1 MRVLKILG
9 AFMIVTLGL
18 VVGTGGGCLAG
29 YGVAAV
35 GGNSGIAIVILV
47 WMALGIA
54 GAIAGVIGGIRLA
67 RRLLRTDD
75 P

>member
-9 AFMIVTLGL
+9 TFVIVTLGL
-18 VVGTGGGCLAG
+18 VVGTGGGCLVG
-29 YGVAAV
+29 YGVVTRGGEV
-35 GGNSGIAIVILV
+35 GFGFGILLWIAI
-47 WMALGIA
+47 GIA

-67 RRLLRTDD
+67 RQLRLTDD